1 MRQVFSSGW
10 FCEALRPQRPRP
22 NRPATARTLGGPKAS
37 VTTHSLCQ
45 HDCVSWFRTQRT
57 WVEQGSAP
65 SSHLALHVLLV
76 ERSTHFASATRA
88 SQPTRKH
95 APTVATPCHSRRF
108 PRIVLA
114 AWHVGLALPFQ
125 CFMSGT
131 FCHCAMLAGCVCCI
145 SPCYVQIA
153 CYQPTSCFALHSL
166 TLCNAKQTQTETCV
180 VALHTC

>member
-1 MRQVFSSGW
+1 VRPSGPNTQDPTDQRRHAHS
-10 FCEALRPQRPRP
+10 EA
-22 NRPATARTLGGPKAS
+22 PKAS
-37 VTTHSLCQ
+37 VTAHSLCQ

-57 WVEQGSAP
+57 LVEQGSAP
-65 SSHLALHVLLV
+65 TSHLALHVLLV
-76 ERSTHFASATRA
+76 ED
-88 SQPTRKH
+88 QPARKH
-95 APTVATPCHSRRF
+95 APTVATPCHSRRC